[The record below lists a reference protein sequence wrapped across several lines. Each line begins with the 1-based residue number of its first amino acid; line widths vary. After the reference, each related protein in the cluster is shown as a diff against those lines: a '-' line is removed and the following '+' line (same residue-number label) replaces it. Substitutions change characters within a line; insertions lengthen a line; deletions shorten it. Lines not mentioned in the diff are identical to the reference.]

1 MTATSR
7 PHPRV
12 LVAEDDDDLRDVLVM
27 LLADEGYLVGEAHNG
42 REALE
47 RLRDFDH
54 WLVLLDLMMP
64 VMDGYAVLRAIQA
77 DPNLAAR
84 CTVVVLSA
92 SLRNA
97 LRPPPAQ
104 LAPAVAALP
113 KPYDL
118 DALLTLLERLSAVD
132 GNVQGKDSGNT

>member
-1 MTATSR
+1 MASTPHSR
-7 PHPRV
+7 PRV
-12 LVAEDDDDLRDVLVM
+12 LVAEDDDDLREVLAM
-27 LLADEGYLVGEAHNG
+27 LLTDEGYLVGEARDG
-42 REALE
+42 REALV

-64 VMDGYAVLRAIQA
+64 VMDGYAVLRVIQD

-118 DALLTLLERLSAVD
+118 DALLNLLERLSVVTD
-132 GNVQGKDSGNT
+132 E